1 MRKPILVRLGGIAAS
16 LLLSTPVLAHG
27 VAGDRFFPAT
37 LAVDDPAVADE
48 LSLPTIAILK
58 NADNARQVD
67 LSFEYSKRITEL
79 FGVSVGDTYTRL
91 RPGGQGWGNLE
102 TTFKYQAIT
111 NAPHE
116 FILSAGLSVEWG
128 NTGARAIGEN
138 FTTLTPTIWFGKGFG
153 DLPNSL
159 NWARPF
165 AVTGQV
171 GYAIPASAKKVTFA
185 GFEED
190 TGQPSFDVEHH
201 PRFVSWGGTL
211 QYSLPYLKASVVD
224 LGLPDF
230 VNHLIPIVEASM
242 LTPVSNNFD
251 RQRTTG
257 TINPGVIWA
266 GQKVQV
272 GLEALIPINRDS
284 GRHIGFLGQIH
295 FYLDDIFPNSI
306 GRPIFQAAAR

>member
-185 GFEED
+185 GFDED

-201 PRFVSWGGTL
+201 PRFVAWGGTL

-224 LGLPDF
+224 LGLPEF

-242 LTPVSNNFD
+242 LTPVSNNID

>member
-1 MRKPILVRLGGIAAS
+1 

-91 RPGGQGWGNLE
+91 RPGAQGWGNLE

-116 FILSAGLSVEWG
+116 FILSAGLGVEWG

-171 GYAIPASAKKVTFA
+171 GYAIPASAKKVTFT
-185 GFEED
+185 GFDED

-272 GLEALIPINRDS
+272 GLEALIPINCDS

>member
-1 MRKPILVRLGGIAAS
+1 MRKLSLLGLGGMAAS
-16 LLLSTPVLAHG
+16 LLFSTSVLAHG

-37 LAVDDPAVADE
+37 LGIDDPAVADE

-79 FGVSVGDTYTRL
+79 FGISVGDTYTRL
-91 RPGGQGWGNLE
+91 RPRGQGWGNFE

-116 FILSAGLSVEWG
+116 FILSAGVEVEWG

-138 FTTLTPTIWFGKGFG
+138 FTTVTPTIWFGKGFG
-153 DLPNSL
+153 DLPTSL

-171 GYAIPASAKKVTFA
+171 GYAIPASAKKVTFT
-185 GFEED
+185 GLDED

-306 GRPIFQAAAR
+306 GRPIFQASAR

>member
-1 MRKPILVRLGGIAAS
+1 M
-16 LLLSTPVLAHG
+16 
-27 VAGDRFFPAT
+27 
-37 LAVDDPAVADE
+37 
-48 LSLPTIAILK
+48 
-58 NADNARQVD
+58 
-67 LSFEYSKRITEL
+67 
-79 FGVSVGDTYTRL
+79 
-91 RPGGQGWGNLE
+91 
-102 TTFKYQAIT
+102 
-111 NAPHE
+111 
-116 FILSAGLSVEWG
+116 
-128 NTGARAIGEN
+128 
-138 FTTLTPTIWFGKGFG
+138 
-153 DLPNSL
+153 
-159 NWARPF
+159 
-165 AVTGQV
+165 
-171 GYAIPASAKKVTFA
+171 
-185 GFEED
+185 
-190 TGQPSFDVEHH
+190 
-201 PRFVSWGGTL
+201 
-211 QYSLPYLKASVVD
+211 VD

>member
-1 MRKPILVRLGGIAAS
+1 MRKPILLGLGGISAS

-37 LAVDDPAVADE
+37 LAIDDPAVADE

-116 FILSAGLSVEWG
+116 FILSAGVEVEWG
-128 NTGARAIGEN
+128 KTGARAIGEN

-153 DLPNSL
+153 DLPTSL

-185 GFEED
+185 GFDED
-190 TGQPSFDVEHH
+190 TGQPIFDVGHH
-201 PRFVSWGGTL
+201 ARFVSWGGTL

-242 LTPVSNNFD
+242 LTPVANNFD

-284 GRHIGFLGQIH
+284 GKHIGLLGQIH
-295 FYLDDIFPNSI
+295 FYLDDIFPNTI

>member
-1 MRKPILVRLGGIAAS
+1 LIV
-16 LLLSTPVLAHG
+16 STAVLAHG

-185 GFEED
+185 GFDED

-201 PRFVSWGGTL
+201 PRFVAWGGTL

>member
-1 MRKPILVRLGGIAAS
+1 MRRQIVGLIGLIAP
-16 LLLSTPVLAHG
+16 LIVSTTVLAHG

-91 RPGGQGWGNLE
+91 RPGAQGWGNLE

-185 GFEED
+185 GFDED

-201 PRFVSWGGTL
+201 PRFVAWGGTL